1 VKIFTPLHTRASGP
15 PRTLPV
21 ACVAVRRVRA
31 AGDPRTVRT
40 APRPRPRGHR
50 AFHLPGVARCVPVA
64 RTELRREGDPFPMPL
79 FVNAMAGR
87 LCTILPGVDIR
98 VMRVASKAVLA
109 VVFLVT
115 VNKRANTFTQAVRPL
130 GHLGSDVCGLALL
143 ILLYILLNDDS
154 QQKLHNPLTKDTI
167 HGSITLRF
175 IDAC

>member
-15 PRTLPV
+15 PRPLPV
-21 ACVAVRRVRA
+21 ACVAVRRVRGIPA
-31 AGDPRTVRT
+31 QSVPRR
-40 APRPRPRGHR
+40 ARAPRGHR
-50 AFHLPGVARCVPVA
+50 AFRLPGVARCVPVA

-130 GHLGSDVCGLALL
+130 GPLGSDVCGFKGLA
-143 ILLYILLNDDS
+143 YPS
-154 QQKLHNPLTKDTI
+154 I
-167 HGSITLRF
+167 HF
-175 IDAC
+175 IE